1 MVLFI
6 SALFK
11 LLPRENAIQDID
23 PRDRLVLFSCF
34 SLMFSFYFIFLWP
47 GVCQMRCI
55 RIIVIIIIIITSV
68 LLLML
73 FNLQKSLCCCG
84 YHHGSIKVL

>member
-11 LLPRENAIQDID
+11 LLPRENAVQYID

-34 SLMFSFYFIFLWP
+34 SHVFFSFHFSLVRCVSDEMYF
-47 GVCQMRCI
+47 
-55 RIIVIIIIIITSV
+55 V
-68 LLLML
+68 LLLL
-73 FNLQKSLCCCG
+73 LLSLLLLLLQVF
-84 YHHGSIKVL
+84 YY